1 MVFMKRAVPLL
12 LSVLF
17 ALAFYLSAGAQPP
30 AQLLCWQAERKLR
43 WADFQAPANV
53 LPTDDPLFWTSA
65 ASCAPVLQL
74 IGTKD
79 VTGRNNFFVT
89 AALDKNRSWVRASAL
104 AHSAQVLAHEQLHF
118 DICELIARRLRQR
131 IAQQYQ
137 AGGDVFTPAFR
148 QELQQLLA
156 EQAVLN
162 TRYDQ
167 ETAHGLLQNQ
177 QQHWQDQLT
186 QALAQLTAYAST
198 ATDCPCTE

>member
-1 MVFMKRAVPLL
+1 
-12 LSVLF
+12 
-17 ALAFYLSAGAQPP
+17 
-30 AQLLCWQAERKLR
+30 LR

-79 VTGRNNFFVT
+79 ATGRNNFFVT
-89 AALDKNRSWVRASAL
+89 AALDKSRSWVRASGL
-104 AHSAQVLAHEQLHF
+104 ARSDQVLAHEQLHF
-118 DICELIARRLRQR
+118 DICEWTARRLRYR
-131 IAQQYQ
+131 IAQEYQ

-156 EQAVLN
+156 EQADWN

-167 ETAHGLLQNQ
+167 QTAHGLLKDQ
-177 QQHWQDQLT
+177 QQNWQAQLT
-186 QALAQLTAYAST
+186 QALAHLAAYAST
-198 ATDCPCTE
+198 AADCPDSD